1 MTLSDAVVS
10 YEFQE
15 LEPSEPPPRDAAARA
30 LALAAEEAEQIR
42 EQARSHGYGE
52 GHAQGRAD
60 ALAEMDG
67 AIAALREAA
76 GGVGALRAQVADAV
90 ERDAVD
96 LALALAGK
104 ILAGNLQAR
113 PEAVLDVVQGALRR
127 VTDRRGL
134 AVLVN
139 PTDLE
144 TILGA
149 LGEGRISAK
158 GFELSDLQPDQRVP
172 PGGAIVHTVE
182 GEIDAGVETQLERAR
197 EVVATELSGGG
208 DGL

>member
-1 MTLSDAVVS
+1 MSEAVVS

-15 LEPSEPPPRDAAARA
+15 LEPSDPPPRDAAAQA
-30 LALAAEEAEQIR
+30 LALAGEQAEQIR
-42 EQARSHGYGE
+42 EQARAQGYTE
-52 GHAQGRAD
+52 GHAQGRSD

-67 AIAALREAA
+67 AASALREAA
-76 GGVGALRAQVADAV
+76 GGVDALRAEVADAV

-104 ILAGNLQAR
+104 ILAGSLQSR
-113 PEAVLDVVQGALRR
+113 PESVLDVVQGALRR
-127 VTDRRGL
+127 VSDRRGL

-144 TILGA
+144 TIMGA
-149 LGEGRISAK
+149 LDEGRLTAK
-158 GFELSDLQPDQRVP
+158 GIELSDLQADQRVP
-172 PGGAIVHTVE
+172 RGGAIVHSVE

-197 EVVATELSGGG
+197 EVVASELSGDG
-208 DGL
+208 DGA